1 MSPDTPFDGLLS
13 GQNALDWFIDAVLG
27 AGPSPSFIA
36 LLLAITLVSSLYLA
50 GNRDAVVAGVVVVL
64 AGSAMVPLL
73 PTGYR
78 PAAFTIV
85 VISAAVAL
93 YAAVSR
99 YALRGGLQS

>member
-13 GQNALDWFIDAVLG
+13 GQNALDWFIDAILG

-36 LLLAITLVSSLYLA
+36 LLLGLTLVGSLYLA
-50 GNRDAVVAGVVVVL
+50 GNRDAVVPGVVTVL

-73 PTGYR
+73 PTTYR

-85 VISAAVAL
+85 VVGAAVAL